1 MRGQVGLQ
9 PQKSHPL
16 GAIAH
21 FMGKW
26 PEEKPLPRPIRAT
39 VKPEVDVESLRAAAR
54 FVGALAG
61 QALVTVHAARQSG
74 ASRRPGR
81 RGLSTGWGR
90 GLEEF
95 ALTVQAGYRG
105 M

>member
-1 MRGQVGLQ
+1 VGLK
-9 PQKSHPL
+9 PQRSHPL
-16 GAIAH
+16 GAIAQ

-26 PEEKPLPRPIRAT
+26 PEEEPCPRPIRAT
-39 VKPEVDVESLRAAAR
+39 AVPEVDVPLLRAAVR
-54 FVGALAG
+54 FVEALAG
-61 QALVTVHAARQSG
+61 PTLVTAHTARQSG
-74 ASRRPGR
+74 PSRWPGR
-81 RGLSTGWGR
+81 RGSSTGWGR